1 MTKSKTKEVVQE
13 TLEEK
18 VEELKLHQAT
28 PEQATPE
35 QATPEEIDEFDKE
48 TLIRQQDHQP
58 KEQDGDEDEED
69 LIPHVNV
76 KPDAVKTK
84 KPLGKVSGT
93 ISNCN
98 ALRLREGANIKTKEL
113 AIIPVG
119 AKVSINLDNSTESF
133 YEVTYIKDDVKLLGF
148 CLKEFI
154 TVG

>member
-1 MTKSKTKEVVQE
+1 MTKSKTKEVVHE
-13 TLEEK
+13 TLEEVS
-18 VEELKLHQAT
+18 VEEIKSDT
-28 PEQATPE
+28 PEVVVEVQ
-35 QATPEEIDEFDKE
+35 
-48 TLIRQQDHQP
+48 
-58 KEQDGDEDEED
+58 ED
-69 LIPHVNV
+69 LPPHVDV
-76 KPDAVKTK
+76 KLDVIKTK
-84 KPLGKVSGT
+84 KSLGKVSGT